1 MIVTHA
7 RPADAVPQLA
17 GRDVPGG
24 SVLYTCSGTNE
35 HGKKC
40 GKLLCIWMPPY
51 VSDAEQ
57 CANADG
63 GRTPDHGRVEVKC
76 RRCKTLNTIPLSAE
90 DLDRD

>member
-24 SVLYTCSGTNE
+24 SVLYTCSGANE

-40 GKLLCIWMPPY
+40 GKLLCIWMPP
-51 VSDAEQ
+51 SPLEPCGAGTGALDA
-57 CANADG
+57 
-63 GRTPDHGRVEVKC
+63 DHGRVEVKC

>member
-7 RPADAVPQLA
+7 RPADAIPQLS

-40 GKLLCIWMPPY
+40 GKLMFIWMPPLGG
-51 VSDAEQ
+51 VGQ
-57 CANADG
+57 DG
-63 GRTPDHGRVEVKC
+63 ERADHGRVEVKC
-76 RRCKTLNTIPLSAE
+76 RRCKTLNYVLLGG
-90 DLDRD
+90 DLD

>member
-7 RPADAVPQLA
+7 RPADAVPQFA

-24 SVLYTCSGTNE
+24 SVLYTCSGANE

-40 GKLLCIWMPPY
+40 GKLLCIWMPPPASA
-51 VSDAEQ
+51 VTEV
-57 CANADG
+57 
-63 GRTPDHGRVEVKC
+63 DHGRIEVKC
-76 RRCKTLNTIPLSAE
+76 RRYKTLNTIPLSAA

>member
-7 RPADAVPQLA
+7 RPADAIPQLA

-40 GKLLCIWMPPY
+40 GKLMFIWMPP
-51 VSDAEQ
+51 A
-57 CANADG
+57 G
-63 GRTPDHGRVEVKC
+63 GPPTGHGRVEIKC
-76 RRCKTLNTIPLSAE
+76 RRCKTLCYV
-90 DLDRD
+90 DLGEGLD